1 MCGNSLTRKTAI
13 VKKKTN
19 KQTKSKTE
27 KETLEEK
34 SDKVLPYK
42 SIGDSLGWKQDS
54 YYLWEGGEEFLL
66 ATPARSKRPPLTV
79 TARFPQASVL
89 LTVSRRCCEI

>member
-19 KQTKSKTE
+19 KQK

-34 SDKVLPYK
+34 SDK
-42 SIGDSLGWKQDS
+42 I
-54 YYLWEGGEEFLL
+54 
-66 ATPARSKRPPLTV
+66 
-79 TARFPQASVL
+79 L
-89 LTVSRRCCEI
+89 LTNP

>member
-13 VKKKTN
+13 VEKKN

-34 SDKVLPYK
+34 SDK
-42 SIGDSLGWKQDS
+42 I
-54 YYLWEGGEEFLL
+54 
-66 ATPARSKRPPLTV
+66 
-79 TARFPQASVL
+79 L
-89 LTVSRRCCEI
+89 LTNP

>member
-19 KQTKSKTE
+19 KQRKSKTE

-34 SDKVLPYK
+34 SDK
-42 SIGDSLGWKQDS
+42 
-54 YYLWEGGEEFLL
+54 E
-66 ATPARSKRPPLTV
+66 
-79 TARFPQASVL
+79 L
-89 LTVSRRCCEI
+89 LTNP

>member
-13 VKKKTN
+13 VKKKN

-34 SDKVLPYK
+34 SDKILLTNP
-42 SIGDSLGWKQDS
+42 
-54 YYLWEGGEEFLL
+54 L
-66 ATPARSKRPPLTV
+66 ATASVGNKTV
-79 TARFPQASVL
+79 TIYGRVGRNSCSLPLPEVSVHPLQRQHVFLKQA
-89 LTVSRRCCEI
+89 CY